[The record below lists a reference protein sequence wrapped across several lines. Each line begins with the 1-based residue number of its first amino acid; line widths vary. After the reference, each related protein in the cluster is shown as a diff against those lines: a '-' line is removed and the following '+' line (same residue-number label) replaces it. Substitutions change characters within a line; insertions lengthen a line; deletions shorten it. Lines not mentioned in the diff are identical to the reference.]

1 MVAEGKWM
9 MGSIAYAQPSTGA
22 TQCCFRASL
31 LTRAE
36 CVLVP
41 QMIAAW
47 REIEEETQM
56 QVNDHDNLFLVGT
69 VLSQ

>member
-1 MVAEGKWM
+1 
-9 MGSIAYAQPSTGA
+9 
-22 TQCCFRASL
+22 L
-31 LTRAE
+31 LLNTL

-47 REIEEETQM
+47 REIEEETQI
-56 QVNDHDNLFLVGT
+56 QVNDHDGLFLVGT